1 MKDLRKTKKPWP
13 THKVMEQIYEMKL
26 WGNNNSNFYSG
37 EGSHHPKIIEPYITV
52 VSTFLKSFKQPLVVC
67 DLGCGDFNVGKH
79 FIIHVKEYIAI
90 DIVSSLIDFN
100 SKIYNNDNLEFHCLD
115 ISKDNLPQADC
126 VIIRQVLQHLSNNE
140 VANILDKLSH
150 YKYIIITEHIPNG
163 FFIPNKDII
172 AGQGIRLKKKS
183 GLQIAKAPFYFNIG
197 KEKIMLTQDLEG
209 DKGKIITTLYT
220 NLSIA

>member
-1 MKDLRKTKKPWP
+1 LKDLQKTKKPWP
-13 THKVMEQIYEMKL
+13 TNKVMEQIYEMKL

-52 VSTFLKSFKQPLVVC
+52 VSTFLKSFKQPLVIC

-79 FIIHVKEYIAI
+79 FIIHVKKYIAI
-90 DIVSSLIDFN
+90 DIVSSLIEFN
-100 SKIYNNDNLEFHCLD
+100 SKIYKNDNLEFHCLD

-150 YKYIIITEHIPNG
+150 YKYIIVTEHIPNG
-163 FFIPNKDII
+163 DFIPNKDII

-183 GLQIAKAPFYFNIG
+183 GLQIVKAPFYFNVG
-197 KEKIMLTQDLEG
+197 KEKIMLTQDLEA

-220 NLSIA
+220 NLSID

>member
-1 MKDLRKTKKPWP
+1 
-13 THKVMEQIYEMKL
+13 MEQIYEMKL
-26 WGNNNSNFYSG
+26 WGNNNSKFYSG

-52 VSTFLKSFKQPLVVC
+52 VSAFLKSFKQPLVIC

-79 FIIHVKEYIAI
+79 FIRYVKKYIAI

-140 VANILDKLSH
+140 V
-150 YKYIIITEHIPNG
+150 
-163 FFIPNKDII
+163 
-172 AGQGIRLKKKS
+172 
-183 GLQIAKAPFYFNIG
+183 
-197 KEKIMLTQDLEG
+197 
-209 DKGKIITTLYT
+209 
-220 NLSIA
+220 